1 MTDKFKMEKLLGRMV
16 VDGDVPGRGKVKK
29 GTVLYKVLWEG
40 YPPEIATWEDESQ
53 IHDDF
58 IDAYEAELAAE
69 AELDAEADLEVGESS
84 GEEDGSSDGSDPDGD

>member
-1 MTDKFKMEKLLGRMV
+1 
-16 VDGDVPGRGKVKK
+16 
-29 GTVLYKVLWEG
+29 VLWEG

-84 GEEDGSSDGSDPDGD
+84 GEEDGSSDGSNPDGD